1 MRLPQAGPQRRR
13 LAALAATALSALIAG
28 IALGAGD
35 GDDRSSESVR
45 ERAADPPRR
54 AVRRAR
60 SLSLAKQVG
69 QTLVISFRGTTAPEY
84 VRRALREGRAGG
96 VILFR
101 HNAPDAATT
110 RSLTAELQRAGR
122 GSVLICADQEGGAI
136 RILPWAP
143 PSVSQSRQSTP
154 GEAAAQARAAAAGLR
169 DAGVNVTLAPVAD
182 IAAGPGSVMQGRAF
196 AGGVDAAGRAVAAA
210 ARTYRAE
217 RIGATLKHFPGLG
230 AAGTNT
236 DDRPVTISTS
246 RAGLAARDLPPFQAG
261 IDAGAQLVMAGHAV
275 YSALD
280 DRRIA
285 SQSPAILTRL
295 LRGRM
300 RFGGAVI
307 TDSLE
312 ADAVM
317 RRSTVEVAA
326 LRSMAAGADLLL
338 MTGPGS
344 FPLVS
349 RQILAGAR
357 RAERFRARVGE
368 AAARVVALKR
378 SLGLRAPR

>member
-1 MRLPQAGPQRRR
+1 MRVPQEGPERRR
-13 LAALAATALSALIAG
+13 LATLAAAATIALVAG
-28 IALGAGD
+28 IAAGAGD
-35 GDDRSSESVR
+35 DGNEAPS
-45 ERAADPPRR
+45 RATKAAEPPRQ
-54 AVRRAR
+54 AVRKAR
-60 SLSLAKQVG
+60 GLSLAKQVG
-69 QTLVISFRGTTAPEY
+69 QTLVISFRGTSAPAY
-84 VRRALREGRAGG
+84 VRRALREGRAAG

-101 HNAPDAATT
+101 ANAPDEATT
-110 RSLTAELQRAGR
+110 RRLTDQLQRAGR